1 MLKKSFLLTIFSVL
15 FFCLIQAQVPSL
27 LNYQGVARNSA
38 GTPLA
43 NQAMQVRLSILQG
56 STSGSSVY
64 SEVRAVT
71 TNAVGLFVIQIG
83 SGGALSTSGNLATVN
98 WTNGSKFLKVEIDP
112 LGGSSYIVLGTNQL
126 VSVPYALSA
135 APSGAA
141 GGDLSGNYPN
151 PSLANNSV
159 TTQKIAD
166 LSVTSMKLS
175 DSLSRR
181 INSSVPYTGA
191 TGAVDLGAYD
201 LTVNGISV
209 GRGAGSIATNTAIG
223 EKALYNNTTGFENTA
238 NGWNALFSNT
248 EGYEN
253 TANGWNALFSNTT
266 GYQNTANG
274 HGALY
279 SNTTG
284 FSNTANGMGALY
296 SNATGGQNTANGIR
310 ALFSNTTGSNNTAYG
325 ASSLYYNTTGR
336 NNTAN
341 GVLSLLN
348 NTTGRNNTAN
358 GYNALWFNSTGS
370 QNTAIGMNSLFNN
383 DTGKNNT
390 ANGYNALWL
399 NSTGTGNTAN
409 GVDAL
414 KNNVTGNY
422 NTAIGYQAD
431 VSLSD
436 LTNATAIGYGA
447 IVNTS
452 NTIQLGNNSIDSVVT
467 AGKLKLGAI
476 TYPNTDSTA
485 GYVLTTDGL
494 GNATWK
500 KSGIPFVSSIIVPK
514 GSDIRLKTE
523 IKPLEKSLSQLLLL
537 NPVNYLMKESLTST
551 DYYIKDNGFIAQ
563 ELQKIFPDLVIEGK
577 DKDKLLSINYI
588 ALIPVLTKAIQEQQS
603 QIEDQQKQINEL
615 KKIMQALLNKQ

>member
-1 MLKKSFLLTIFSVL
+1 MLKKSFLLTFLSVL
-15 FFCLIQAQVPSL
+15 SCCLIQAQVPSL
-27 LNYQGVARNSA
+27 LNYQAVARNSA
-38 GTPLA
+38 GTPLT

-56 STSGSSVY
+56 SASGSSVY

-98 WTNGSKFLKVEIDP
+98 WTSGSKFLKVEIDP
-112 LGGSSYIVLGTNQL
+112 LGGSSYIELGTNQL

-141 GGDLSGNYPN
+141 GGDLTGNYPN
-151 PSLANNSV
+151 PTLANNSV

-181 INSSVPYTGA
+181 IDSSVPYTGA

-201 LTVNGISV
+201 LTVNGITV
-209 GRGAGSIATNTAIG
+209 GLGAGSIATNTAIG
-223 EKALYNNTTGFENTA
+223 EKALYNNTQGSENTA

-248 EGYEN
+248 EGSEN

-266 GYQNTANG
+266 GYRNTANG
-274 HGALY
+274 YGALY

-284 FSNTANGMGALY
+284 YFNTADGHGALY
-296 SNATGGQNTANGIR
+296 SNATGVQNTANGLG
-310 ALFSNTTGSNNTAYG
+310 ALFSNTTGSNNTANG
-325 ASSLYYNTTGR
+325 THSLYFNTTGR

-341 GVLSLLN
+341 GRNSLLN
-348 NTTGRNNTAN
+348 NIEGRNNTAN
-358 GYNALWFNSTGS
+358 GHEALLLNSTGS
-370 QNTAIGMNSLFNN
+370 QNTAIGVNSLFKNS
-383 DTGKNNT
+383 TGINNT
-390 ANGYNALWL
+390 ANGYDALLL

-414 KNNVTGNY
+414 RKNVGGNY

-431 VSLSD
+431 VGLSD
-436 LTNATAIGYGA
+436 LTNATAIGYQA
-447 IVNTS
+447 IVNAS
-452 NTIQLGNNSIDSVVT
+452 NTIQLGNKSIDSVVT
-467 AGKLKLGAI
+467 AGKLKSGAI

-485 GYVLTTDGL
+485 GYVLTTDGS
-494 GNATWK
+494 GHARWK
-500 KSGIPFVSSIIVPK
+500 RPGVSSIIVPF
-514 GSDIRLKTE
+514 SDIRLKTE

-537 NPVNYLMKESLTST
+537 NPVNYLKKENLTST
-551 DYYIKDNGFIAQ
+551 DYYIKENGFIAQ
-563 ELQKIFPDLVIEGK
+563 ELQKIFPDLVNEGK
-577 DKDKLLSINYI
+577 DKDRLLSINYI

-603 QIEDQQKQINEL
+603 QIEDQQRQIDEL
-615 KKIMQALLNKQ
+615 RKMMQSLLDKK

>member
-56 STSGSSVY
+56 SASGSSVY

-253 TANGWNALFSNTT
+253 TANGWNVLFSNTT

-383 DTGKNNT
+383 ATGINNT
-390 ANGYNALWL
+390 ANGYDALRL

-500 KSGIPFVSSIIVPK
+500 KSGISSVSSIIVPK
-514 GSDIRLKTE
+514 SDIRLKTE

-537 NPVNYLMKESLTST
+537 NPVNYLKKESLTST
-551 DYYIKDNGFIAQ
+551 DYYIKENGFIAQ
-563 ELQKIFPDLVIEGK
+563 ELQKIFPDLVIEEK

-603 QIEDQQKQINEL
+603 QIEDQQKQIDEL
-615 KKIMQALLNKQ
+615 KKMMQALLNKQ

>member
-1 MLKKSFLLTIFSVL
+1 MLKKSFLLTFLSVL
-15 FFCLIQAQVPSL
+15 SFCLIKAQVPSL
-27 LNYQGVARNSA
+27 LNYQAVARNSA
-38 GTPLA
+38 GTPLT
-43 NQAMQVRLSILQG
+43 NQAMQIRLSILQG
-56 STSGSSVY
+56 SASGSSVY

-112 LGGSSYIVLGTNQL
+112 LGGSSYIELGTSQL

-151 PSLANNSV
+151 PTLANNSV

-166 LSVTSMKLS
+166 LSVTPVKLS

-191 TGAVDLGAYD
+191 KAAVDLGAFD
-201 LTVNGISV
+201 LTVHGITV
-209 GRGAGSIATNTAIG
+209 GMGAGSIATNTAIG
-223 EKALYNNTTGFENTA
+223 DKTLYNN
-238 NGWNALFSNT
+238 S
-248 EGYEN
+248 
-253 TANGWNALFSNTT
+253 T

-274 HGALY
+274 YGALH

-284 FSNTANGMGALY
+284 VNNTANGNEALY
-296 SNATGGQNTANGIR
+296 
-310 ALFSNTTGSNNTAYG
+310 SNTTGSNNTANG
-325 ASSLYYNTTGR
+325 VQALFSNTTGNNNTAIGEFSLTSNTTGR
-336 NNTAN
+336 SNTAN
-341 GVLSLLN
+341 GGFSLKN
-348 NTTGRNNTAN
+348 NTTGNNNTAN
-358 GYNALWFNSTGS
+358 GYDALGFNSTGS
-370 QNTAIGMNSLFNN
+370 QNTANGVGSLPNNS
-383 DTGKNNT
+383 TGTYNT
-390 ANGYNALWL
+390 ANGFRALWF
-399 NSTGTGNTAN
+399 NEEGTGNTAN
-409 GVDAL
+409 GVYAL
-414 KNNVTGNY
+414 RKNVGGNY

-431 VSLSD
+431 VGLSD

-452 NTIQLGNNSIDSVVT
+452 NTIQLGNSSIDSVVT

-494 GNATWK
+494 GHATWQ
-500 KSGIPFVSSIIVPK
+500 SVRTIPVLGSIIVPK
-514 GSDIRLKTE
+514 GSDIRLKKE

-537 NPVNYLMKESLTST
+537 NPVNYLMKTSLAST
-551 DYYIKDNGFIAQ
+551 DYNIKENGFIAQ
-563 ELQKIFPDLVIEGK
+563 ELQKIFPDLVIEGE

-603 QIEDQQKQINEL
+603 QIEEQQRQIDEL
-615 KKIMQALLNKQ
+615 KKMMQALLDKK

>member
-1 MLKKSFLLTIFSVL
+1 MLKKSFLLTFLSVL
-15 FFCLIQAQVPSL
+15 SYCLIQAQVPSL
-27 LNYQGVARNSA
+27 LNYQAVARNSA
-38 GTPLA
+38 GTPLT

-56 STSGSSVY
+56 SASGSSVY

-112 LGGSSYIVLGTNQL
+112 LGGSSYIELGTNQL

-141 GGDLSGNYPN
+141 GGDLTGNYPN
-151 PSLANNSV
+151 PTLANNSV

-181 INSSVPYTGA
+181 IDSSVPYTGA

-201 LTVNGISV
+201 LTVNGITV
-209 GRGAGSIATNTAIG
+209 GLGAGSIASNTAIG
-223 EKALYNNTTGFENTA
+223 DKALYN
-238 NGWNALFSNT
+238 
-248 EGYEN
+248 
-253 TANGWNALFSNTT
+253 NTT

-284 FSNTANGMGALY
+284 Y
-296 SNATGGQNTANGIR
+296 QNTANGYGALYGNTTGFYNTANGNEALYSNSRGGGNTANGVR
-310 ALFSNTTGSNNTAYG
+310 ALFSNTTGSNNTAMG
-325 ASSLYYNTTGR
+325 EFSLTSNTTGR

-341 GVLSLLN
+341 GGLSLKV
-348 NTTGRNNTAN
+348 NTTGNNNTAN
-358 GYNALWFNSTGS
+358 GYDALGFNSTGS
-370 QNTAIGMNSLFNN
+370 QNTAIGVESLPNNS
-383 DTGKNNT
+383 TGTYNT
-390 ANGYNALWL
+390 ANGYRALWF
-399 NSTGTGNTAN
+399 NEEGTGNTAN
-409 GVDAL
+409 GVYAL
-414 KNNVTGNY
+414 RKNVGGNH

-431 VSLSD
+431 VRLSD
-436 LTNATAIGYGA
+436 LTNATAIGYQA
-447 IVNTS
+447 IVNAS
-452 NTIQLGNNSIDSVVT
+452 NTIQLGNKSIDSVVT
-467 AGKLKLGAI
+467 AGKLKSGAI

-485 GYVLTTDGL
+485 GYVLTTDGS
-494 GNATWK
+494 GHARWK
-500 KSGIPFVSSIIVPK
+500 RPGVSSIIVP
-514 GSDIRLKTE
+514 SDIRLKTE

-537 NPVNYLMKESLTST
+537 NPVNYLRKESLTST
-551 DYYIKDNGFIAQ
+551 DYYIKENGFIAQ
-563 ELQKIFPDLVIEGK
+563 ELQKIFPDLVNEGK
-577 DKDKLLSINYI
+577 DKDRLLSINYI

-603 QIEDQQKQINEL
+603 QIEDQQKQIDEL
-615 KKIMQALLNKQ
+615 RKMMQSLLDKK